1 MYRNRW
7 PECSGM
13 GGRNG
18 AELVAG
24 IKRNMHLVIDLFIK
38 NLTKLE
44 EKVLGS
50 IKSGDSFYP
59 KLFVQFNFEGHLT
72 GALS

>member
-18 AELVAG
+18 AEWVAE
-24 IKRNMHLVIDLFIK
+24 IKRNMHLDHIQRAVK
-38 NLTKLE
+38 AYRAGNVRYEVLE
-44 EKVLGS
+44 AH
-50 IKSGDSFYP
+50 DY
-59 KLFVQFNFEGHLT
+59 H
-72 GALS
+72 

>member
-24 IKRNMHLVIDLFIK
+24 IKRNMHHPNDLSF
-38 NLTKLE
+38 
-44 EKVLGS
+44 KVPIITSLLQEALQNWTTNISKEYG
-50 IKSGDSFYP
+50 IGD
-59 KLFVQFNFEGHLT
+59 
-72 GALS
+72 

>member
-24 IKRNMHLVIDLFIK
+24 IKRNMQVMEANAF
-38 NLTKLE
+38 
-44 EKVLGS
+44 KVS
-50 IKSGDSFYP
+50 
-59 KLFVQFNFEGHLT
+59 
-72 GALS
+72 A